1 MEQKD
6 LLDQEVLDELV
17 DIMGDDMSML
27 IDSFKDDS
35 QQKIAL
41 LGKMSVETQQ
51 QEIFKMAHSIKGSAR
66 NVGLSAFA
74 DLCEHIE
81 TQARAGVLTL
91 EDFDLESV
99 NSLFV
104 ASSSLLSEKYQ

>member
-17 DIMGDDMSML
+17 DIMGDHMSML
-27 IDSFKDDS
+27 ITSFMDDS
-35 QQKIAL
+35 QEKIAL
-41 LGKMSVETQQ
+41 LSQMSVETQQ

-66 NVGLSAFA
+66 NVGLRAFA

-81 TQARAGVLTL
+81 SQARAGTLTL

-99 NSLFV
+99 NKLFV